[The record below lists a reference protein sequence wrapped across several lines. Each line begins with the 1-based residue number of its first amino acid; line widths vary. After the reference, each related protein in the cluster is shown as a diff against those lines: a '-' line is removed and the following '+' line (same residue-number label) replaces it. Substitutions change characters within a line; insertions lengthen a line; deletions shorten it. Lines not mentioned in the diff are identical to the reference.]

1 MDSGQ
6 YWTWVSMELF
16 IRTQGRG
23 WGPGGSSL
31 HLRLSTAV
39 ALMLYEF
46 YAIIIFFIGKW
57 MGFGCCYLLCR
68 KLLQNLPGYLSGSVG
83 RELIVGQITQDAGVR
98 LMALAAVRMSVG

>member
-6 YWTWVSMELF
+6 HRAWVSMELC

-23 WGPGGSSL
+23 WGHGGSSL

-46 YAIIIFFIGKW
+46 YAIIIFFISKW
-57 MGFGCCYLLCR
+57 MGFGC
-68 KLLQNLPGYLSGSVG
+68 
-83 RELIVGQITQDAGVR
+83 I
-98 LMALAAVRMSVG
+98 